1 MDAIDLTGA
10 AVLITGAGR
19 GIGRETAAE
28 FASRGARVCVGD
40 IDAGAA
46 ERTARELGGD
56 VAGFELDVRS
66 RDSFAAF
73 LTASEQVA
81 GPPHVLVNNAG
92 IMPLGPFLEEE
103 DETSRQTI
111 EVNLWGPI
119 LGMKLVLPGMVER
132 GRGHVINV
140 ASMMGK
146 VHVPGAAVYGASKYA
161 LVGLNA
167 TVRDELSG
175 TGVTATAVLPGIV
188 RTELISGISIPR
200 VLPPVEPEQV
210 AKAIVDSCKGRPPE
224 VHIPRWFGAYEPAT
238 ALLPRPVMGGI
249 RRLLGDDRAMSPDA
263 AKRADYEDR
272 IRGERPPS
280 IP

>member
-1 MDAIDLTGA
+1 MDAIDLRGA
-10 AVLITGAGR
+10 AVVITGAGR

-40 IDAGAA
+40 IDADAA

-66 RDSFAAF
+66 RDSFATFLAESEDAF
-73 LTASEQVA
+73 
-81 GPPHVLVNNAG
+81 GPPQVLVNNAG
-92 IMPLGPFLEEE
+92 IMPLGPFLDED

-132 GRGHVINV
+132 GGGHVINV

-167 TVRDELSG
+167 TVRDELNR

-188 RTELISGISIPR
+188 RTELISGHLDSPR
-200 VLPPVEPEQV
+200 AAARRARAGCEGDRGLVQGQAARGP
-210 AKAIVDSCKGRPPE
+210 
-224 VHIPRWFGAYEPAT
+224 HPA
-238 ALLPRPVMGGI
+238 LV
-249 RRLLGDDRAMSPDA
+249 RRLRTRHRAASATRD
-263 AKRADYEDR
+263 
-272 IRGERPPS
+272 GGHPP
-280 IP
+280 PAR